1 MAKTLNLEELK
12 SKRTELEKKV
22 TEVSEEHAKRLR
34 PVDFESM
41 SNLNATIKH
50 IENFSWTVKNAAL
63 VVNLYDNLKTQKTVL
78 RKLESKETVVE
89 LGALDLN
96 TLYTV
101 LTTVAGTGIS
111 NARTFISLLTNIG
124 KQISDAMKEV
134 ASGNEEI
141 KALHTELSE
150 LDKEIEKHS
159 AETVTADE
167 ISE

>member
-12 SKRTELEKKV
+12 SKRSKLEKKV
-22 TEVSEEHAKRLR
+22 TKVSEEHAKKLR

-50 IENFSWTVKNAAL
+50 IENFEWTVKNAAL
-63 VVNLYDNLKTQKTVL
+63 VVNLFDNLKAQKTVL
-78 RKLESKETVVE
+78 RKLESKETIVE

-101 LTTVAGTGIS
+101 LTTVGGTGIS

-124 KQISDAMKEV
+124 KQISDAMKEM

-141 KALHTELSE
+141 KALHAELSE
-150 LDKEIEKHS
+150 LDKQIDKHS

>member
-1 MAKTLNLEELK
+1 MAKTLNLKELQ
-12 SKRTELEKKV
+12 SKRSKLEKKV
-22 TEVSEEHAKRLR
+22 TEVSEDHAKKLR
-34 PVDFESM
+34 PVNFESM

-50 IENFSWTVKNAAL
+50 IENCEWTVKNAAL

-78 RKLESKETVVE
+78 RKLESKETIVE

-101 LTTVAGTGIS
+101 LTTVTSTGIS

-124 KQISDAMKEV
+124 KQISDAMKDV
-134 ASGNEEI
+134 ASGNEDI
-141 KALHTELSE
+141 KALHIELSE
-150 LDKEIEKHS
+150 LDKEIEKQS

>member
-150 LDKEIEKHS
+150 LDTEIEKHS

>member
-1 MAKTLNLEELK
+1 MAKTLNLKELQ
-12 SKRTELEKKV
+12 SKRSKLEKKV
-22 TEVSEEHAKRLR
+22 TEVSEDHAKRLR
-34 PVDFESM
+34 PVNFESM

-50 IENFSWTVKNAAL
+50 IENYEWTVKNAAL

-78 RKLESKETVVE
+78 RKLESKETIVE

-101 LTTVAGTGIS
+101 LTTVTSTGIS
-111 NARTFISLLTNIG
+111 SARTFISLLTNIG
-124 KQISDAMKEV
+124 KQISDAMKDV
-134 ASGNEEI
+134 ASGNEDI
-141 KALHTELSE
+141 KALHIELSE
-150 LDKEIEKHS
+150 LDKEIEKQS